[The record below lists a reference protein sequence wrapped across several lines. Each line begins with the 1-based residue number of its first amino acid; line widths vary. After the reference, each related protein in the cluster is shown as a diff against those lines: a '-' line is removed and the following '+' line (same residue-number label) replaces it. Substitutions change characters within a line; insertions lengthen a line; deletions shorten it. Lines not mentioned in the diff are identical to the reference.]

1 VELIMEETKIL
12 EGEEAQQAIEQ
23 AAQNRAEDPFE
34 VAAMVHTMYLTP
46 FLTGIDSIS
55 GGACRRILKFLVSYP
70 LLQDDVNDA
79 HPDVRH
85 LAYLGDRLCESKF
98 LMIMN
103 EFNNQREKIM
113 QNLNDLNEGENNG
126 EKE

>member
-1 VELIMEETKIL
+1 MEETKVL
-12 EGEEAQQAIEQ
+12 EGEEAQRAIDES
-23 AAQNRAEDPFE
+23 AQRRAEDPFE

-79 HPDVRH
+79 HPDVRQ
-85 LAYLGDRLCESKF
+85 LAYLGDKLCESKF

-103 EFNNQREKIM
+103 EFNNQREKI
-113 QNLNDLNEGENNG
+113 LNEMNNLEKGESNG
-126 EKE
+126 